1 MAGSI
6 NSEHSYHS
14 LGKIHDISFI
24 ISCLIH
30 CNVDILKETEVFAG
44 KRCGNN
50 FFVAGALSLPH
61 CSDVVECGAGLL
73 LSLVLPLSMLQGKG
87 LVWIAAVLYN
97 LLHATPWVSWCL
109 PCSSSGVVHCRHTWW
124 TGQSRIGT
132 AITTGHGCISS
143 FVCMRE
149 SILPSMIN
157 F

>member
-1 MAGSI
+1 MGMI
-6 NSEHSYHS
+6 
-14 LGKIHDISFI
+14 
-24 ISCLIH
+24 
-30 CNVDILKETEVFAG
+30 
-44 KRCGNN
+44 

-61 CSDVVECGAGLL
+61 CSDVVGCGAGLL

-124 TGQSRIGT
+124 TGRSRIGT
-132 AITTGHGCISS
+132 AITTGHGCISI

-157 F
+157 FFITLIKSGSFDCVLTFPKKCKVWDILNRVQ

>member
-1 MAGSI
+1 MRWLDLSTQNI
-6 NSEHSYHS
+6 PIILLE
-14 LGKIHDISFI
+14 KFMIHI
-24 ISCLIH
+24 ISKVASYI
-30 CNVDILKETEVFAG
+30 VTSTFSRKLKCSAVFMFAG
-44 KRCGNN
+44 KLYGNN

-97 LLHATPWVSWCL
+97 LLQATPWVSCYI
-109 PCSSSGVVHCRHTWW
+109 PCSGSGVVHCRHTWW

-132 AITTGHGCISS
+132 AITTGHGCISI

-149 SILPSMIN
+149 
-157 F
+157 